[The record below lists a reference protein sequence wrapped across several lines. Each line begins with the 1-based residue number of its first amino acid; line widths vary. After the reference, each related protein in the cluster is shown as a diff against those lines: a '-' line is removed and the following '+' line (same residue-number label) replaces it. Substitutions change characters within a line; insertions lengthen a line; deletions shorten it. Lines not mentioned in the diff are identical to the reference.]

1 MVDRAADYS
10 AAPLLGIDDWV
21 GAKVLESGAGEAAE
35 VADMGDVNTGDPQVL
50 ADFSTQ
56 GIADYPAANY
66 ALVISDHGASW
77 PGVGGD
83 ESTEHDSLTLDE
95 IESAIAGGL
104 EASGV
109 EKLDLLGFDACL
121 MATYEVAS
129 VLAPHADRMLASQEL
144 EPGHG
149 WNYAS
154 LQVIADDPSIGVDPL
169 GSELI
174 DGFEAQATEQA
185 TGDSITIPPPD
196 PPTVPAP
203 DNREEERRVGK
214 EGVSKGRS

>member
-1 MVDRAADYS
+1 MAGVGSQDGLNIVAMVDRAADYS
-10 AAPLLGIDDWV
+10 ADPLLGIYDWV
-21 GAKVLESGAGEAAE
+21 GAKVLEIGAGEAAE

-50 ADFSTQ
+50 ADFITQ

-129 VLAPHADRMLASQEL
+129 VLAPHADRMLASDRKSTRL
-144 EPGHG
+144 NSRHKC
-149 WNYAS
+149 AS
-154 LQVIADDPSIGVDPL
+154 
-169 GSELI
+169 
-174 DGFEAQATEQA
+174 
-185 TGDSITIPPPD
+185 
-196 PPTVPAP
+196 
-203 DNREEERRVGK
+203 RM
-214 EGVSKGRS
+214 